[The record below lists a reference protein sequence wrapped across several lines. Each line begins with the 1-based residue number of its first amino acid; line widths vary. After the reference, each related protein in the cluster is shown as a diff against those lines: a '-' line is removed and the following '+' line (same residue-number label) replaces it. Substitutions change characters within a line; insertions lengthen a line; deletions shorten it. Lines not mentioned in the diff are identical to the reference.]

1 MCSVTS
7 NPFKGLGTALVTP
20 FTREGAVDE
29 EALTRLVKRQV
40 EGGVDMLIPCGTTGE
55 AVTLTD
61 EEYVRVV
68 GIVVR
73 QAAKKSLVVAGAGS
87 NSTARTI
94 HHAMLAKQCGADGV
108 LVVGPYYNKPSQEGF
123 YQHFRAVTE
132 AVRIPTIMYNV
143 PGRTSSNI
151 DAATQVRIAELE
163 YVVAVK
169 EASGN
174 LSQIMQILL
183 HKPAGFHLLS
193 GDDNLTLP
201 LIAIGAEG
209 VVSVI
214 ANELPGEF
222 ANMVHAALAGD
233 WPTARRIHYALLPL
247 MEANFIESNPIPV
260 KAALAVMGTIEEAY
274 RLPLVPMSPANKDRL
289 IRAMKQAGIPV

>member
-1 MCSVTS
+1 MTS

-29 EALTRLVKRQV
+29 AAMARLVKQQV

-55 AVTLTD
+55 AVTLAD
-61 EEYVRVV
+61 EEYERVV
-68 GIVVR
+68 SITVR
-73 QAAKKSLVVAGAGS
+73 EAAKKALVVAGAGS

-94 HHAMLAKQCGADGV
+94 HHATLAKQCGADGV
-108 LVVGPYYNKPSQEGF
+108 LVVGPYYNKPTQEGF
-123 YQHFRAVTE
+123 FQHFRAVTE
-132 AVRIPTIMYNV
+132 AVRIPTILYNV

-151 DAATQVRIAELE
+151 DAATQVRIAKLE
-163 YVVAVK
+163 YVAGVK

-183 HKPAGFHLLS
+183 HKPADFHLLS

-201 LIAIGAEG
+201 LIAIGAAG

-222 ANMVHAALAGD
+222 AKMVHAALAGD
-233 WPTARRIHYALLPL
+233 WETARRIHYLLLPL

-260 KAALAVMGTIEEAY
+260 KAALSIMGTIEEAY
-274 RLPLVPMSPANKDRL
+274 RLPLVPMSPANKERL
-289 IRAMKQAGIPV
+289 IQAMKQAGISV